1 MDHDRHAPDRFE
13 PERFGGAFIVHPVDL
28 LDFQEM
34 VARPEAA
41 HLVLASRGGAV
52 AHVGEIGVGQATFR
66 LDVVGILRPRIPFA
80 DRPLDSVGR
89 HLRQVLPRDL
99 HQTSLPHAA
108 RDVLEAGVRQ
118 GPEVRPHLG
127 FRQVRPD
134 EPYAAVDVV
143 SDPSRGNHPV
153 LVVEGGDPADRKPV
167 SPMDVRHR
175 HRLADDPR
183 HRRHVGDLFRSPVL
197 AEQREQRLIDE
208 DEAVRPHFTF
218 VGPRDLVSKAV
229 HLFQGTVPA
238 FDHWHREEEQTKECT

>member
-1 MDHDRHAPDRFE
+1 M
-13 PERFGGAFIVHPVDL
+13 I
-28 LDFQEM
+28 
-34 VARPEAA
+34 
-41 HLVLASRGGAV
+41 
-52 AHVGEIGVGQATFR
+52 AT
-66 LDVVGILRPRIPFA
+66 LPT
-80 DRPLDSVGR
+80 DSSPSA
-89 HLRQVLPRDL
+89 L
-99 HQTSLPHAA
+99 AA
-108 RDVLEAGVRQ
+108 RSSYTRSTFWISRKWLPA
-118 GPEVRPHLG
+118 
-127 FRQVRPD
+127 
-134 EPYAAVDVV
+134 
-143 SDPSRGNHPV
+143 PSGENPPV
-153 LVVEGGDPADRKPV
+153 LVVEGGAPADRKPV